1 MELPDD
7 LLVDVLRRLPPRPR
21 HGTVRPQ
28 LLARHHRHTPP
39 MHLLPLPLAGILIN
53 FNGHRLTE
61 LFAHPS
67 PAPVTVSSKFHH
79 YLPDAAR
86 DFYDA
91 IIMDHCNGLLLLSG
105 GYVVNPA
112 TRQWAKLPCPR
123 PPFRYG
129 KEHFWTNGWEER
141 SFQRQGESFST
152 VADLPWSGDP
162 KSAVYWRGDLYVHHY
177 FVMRISLSSGKY
189 QVIKPPQDINSSRTP
204 KLQLGRSEKGVYLA
218 SIASHAERLQVW
230 ILDES
235 SARLEW
241 VLKYQADIR
250 HILSHRGY
258 NPKVQGSW
266 VMEDSNYHSYHD
278 RFPDY
283 KEQAPPE
290 NGFEWDSD
298 NEDVLDTKDKVD
310 GECREYVDIIG
321 FHPQK
326 EVVFLSESLE
336 RGFAY
341 HLSTSKLQDL
351 GYMYPTQYDEFAEGD
366 FKLRAEKHLL
376 KKLLHGKLAS
386 ARRHDSNVDHNLH
399 VAHTAVGGCQP
410 APAGT
415 TCYTQDAPRATG
427 YGCCPGSQG
436 PLHASRKE
444 APYHRPHLH
453 RGHAPTLK
461 KPSGSGKGKGEGGG
475 NAVTVPLGLP
485 PNRLRT
491 WRNPH

>member
-1 MELPDD
+1 MFDPAVSPHYEV
-7 LLVDVLRRLPPRPR
+7 LVVPEGLYRRETLDRGVAAWEWP
-21 HGTVRPQ
+21 
-28 LLARHHRHTPP
+28 
-39 MHLLPLPLAGILIN
+39 
-53 FNGHRLTE
+53 
-61 LFAHPS
+61 PS
-67 PAPVTVSSKFHH
+67 PMLLQIFSS
-79 YLPDAAR
+79 R
-86 DFYDA
+86 
-91 IIMDHCNGLLLLSG
+91 
-105 GYVVNPA
+105 
-112 TRQWAKLPCPR
+112 
-123 PPFRYG
+123 
-129 KEHFWTNGWEER
+129 TNGWEER

-162 KSAVYWRGDLYVHHY
+162 KSAVYWRGHLYVHHY

-351 GYMYPTQYDEFAEGD
+351 GYMYPTQYDEFAEG
-366 FKLRAEKHLL
+366 
-376 KKLLHGKLAS
+376 GKLIES
-386 ARRHDSNVDHNLH
+386 SFPYTPCW
-399 VAHTAVGGCQP
+399 TA
-410 APAGT
+410 
-415 TCYTQDAPRATG
+415 
-427 YGCCPGSQG
+427 
-436 PLHASRKE
+436 E
-444 APYHRPHLH
+444 F
-453 RGHAPTLK
+453 PT
-461 KPSGSGKGKGEGGG
+461 
-475 NAVTVPLGLP
+475 NY
-485 PNRLRT
+485 
-491 WRNPH
+491 